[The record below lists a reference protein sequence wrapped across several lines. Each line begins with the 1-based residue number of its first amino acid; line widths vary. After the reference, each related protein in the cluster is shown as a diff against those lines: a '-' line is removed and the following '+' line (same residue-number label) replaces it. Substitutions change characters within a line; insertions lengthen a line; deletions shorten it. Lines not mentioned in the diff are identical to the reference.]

1 MKNKKIL
8 LICGIFIILLIAV
21 FLLFRILNNIE
32 TEGEYTGYQL
42 ILVAN
47 YGGYGIAGQD
57 LGSGQEKKI
66 FNISEKDIF
75 YEPFIGGV
83 WSLNADVTEEKI
95 GNLAFSNY
103 SEILEIV
110 KFEENEVQIKSKDKI
125 YNIKYNEKLNIS
137 SNTNIYDGINY
148 SYIIRIIKK

>member
-75 YEPFIGGV
+75 YEPFMGGV